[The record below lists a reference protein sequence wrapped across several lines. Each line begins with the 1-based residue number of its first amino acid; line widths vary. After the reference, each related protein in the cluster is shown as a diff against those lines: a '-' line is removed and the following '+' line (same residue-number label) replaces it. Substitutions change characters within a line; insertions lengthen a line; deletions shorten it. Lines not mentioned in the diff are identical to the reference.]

1 MLISQNALT
10 KTTAPNP
17 DVPPVHGGDEE
28 IKPKT
33 PVNELKPKRNKK
45 RSRDEEKSK
54 KSENE
59 KEMKRLE
66 GVLFGS
72 LYAPPEFGSESAA
85 ATETQPADLEDLFI
99 EDRST
104 DNQVSVYEEDQQLVS
119 KGTRKPVWFDE
130 EEERTQVDIRNV
142 TRLRK
147 LRKDVDEQVISGSEY
162 VERLRA
168 QHMKLN
174 PGTDW
179 ARAGSDQESGLS
191 VVDEEDDS
199 DFLRS
204 NDELVV
210 KDTVKLLPGLL
221 EFSRLDNA
229 NKEERSN
236 SVINSV
242 QFHQNGQLLLTAGLD
257 RRLRLFQ
264 VDGKRNPKVNSI
276 FLEDCPIYKASFLP
290 DGSEVILSGRRKF
303 FYSYDLVKNNV
314 NRVGPLTGRDEK
326 SLESFEVSPD
336 SKTIA
341 FVGNEGYILL
351 VSAKTKQLIGTLKMN
366 GTVRSMAFAENGTQL
381 LSSGGDGQVYHWDI
395 GTRKCI
401 HVGTDEG
408 SLLATSLCVS
418 PDSSLFCTGSSSG
431 IVNLYKRDEFLGGKR
446 KPVKIVKNLTTEVN
460 EMRFN
465 HDAQILA
472 ICSRMK
478 SKAVRLVHVSSG
490 SVFSNWPSGNSGLV
504 RCLDFSP
511 NSGFLT
517 VGNAEGQVLLYKLH
531 HYQKA

>member
-1 MLISQNALT
+1 MLISQNALA
-10 KTTAPNP
+10 KTTAPKP
-17 DVPPVHGGDEE
+17 DAPPTPGADEVLQPKTAMNE
-28 IKPKT
+28 SKPKS
-33 PVNELKPKRNKK
+33 NKK
-45 RSRDEEKSK
+45 RSRDEQKSK
-54 KSENE
+54 KSEHEN
-59 KEMKRLE
+59 EMKRLE

-72 LYAPPEFGSESAA
+72 LYAPPEFGSESK
-85 ATETQPADLEDLFI
+85 PADPSTLFI

-104 DNQVSVYEEDQQLVS
+104 DNQLSVYEEDQQLVS
-119 KGTRKPVWFDE
+119 KENRKPAWFDE
-130 EEERTQVDIRNV
+130 EEERTQVDIRIVN
-142 TRLRK
+142 RLRK

-179 ARAGSDQESGLS
+179 ARAGSDQESGLTA
-191 VVDEEDDS
+191 VDEEDS

-221 EFSRLDNA
+221 EFSRLENA

-242 QFHQNGQLLLTAGLD
+242 QFHRNGQLLLTAGLD

-276 FLEDCPIYKASFLP
+276 FVEDCPIYKASFLP

-326 SLESFEVSPD
+326 SLESFEISPD

-490 SVFSNWPSGNSGLV
+490 SVFSNWPSGKLGLA